1 MTTEELIIAAVRI
14 GGALLVLRWAFAGS
28 IAAILIDFS
37 DLFMMNLLDLGG
49 VRNYQSLDK
58 WLDLAYMLT
67 FLWVALRWTGPP
79 RTIAAALF
87 AYRILGVLTFEAIG
101 SRTVLLFFPNVFEF
115 WFVFVAAAR
124 HYKPNVRPNLAPLP
138 RMASPPNS
146 PKGVPGI
153 RPPRRQMARQL
164 PRHRRSS
171 SMVELADNPKMA
183 GPLTT
188 PPSISEKTSADGSP
202 DRLLTS
208 FFAN

>member
-87 AYRILGVLTFEAIG
+87 AYRILGVLTFEAVG

-124 HYKPNVRPNLAPLP
+124 HY
-138 RMASPPNS
+138 
-146 PKGVPGI
+146 
-153 RPPRRQMARQL
+153 
-164 PRHRRSS
+164 
-171 SMVELADNPKMA
+171 
-183 GPLTT
+183 T
-188 PPSISEKTSADGSP
+188 PPT
-202 DRLLTS
+202 T
-208 FFAN
+208 